1 MKQDDIDSK
10 QKYQEGFI
18 TELEN
23 ESFPAGLDEQT
34 VRNLS
39 ELKNEPEWL
48 LEFRLKAFNRWLGMT
63 EPEWGELDYE
73 PIDYQALS
81 YHSAPKKF
89 KEGEIPQEILDTFEK
104 LGVPLHERD
113 ALLGL
118 ETDKPKQEN
127 LIPTVAVDAVF
138 DSVSVA
144 TTFKKEL
151 DKHGIVFS
159 SISEAVQSHPD
170 LVKKYLGSVIPYTD
184 NYFATLNSAVFSDG
198 TFCYIPKG
206 VTCPMELNTYFRI
219 NARNTGQFERTLII
233 ADEDSYVSYLEGC
246 TAPAYDENTLHA
258 ACVELVTLDNAEIK
272 YSTVQNWYP
281 GDENGVGGVY
291 NFVTKRAK
299 CEGKNSKVS
308 WTQVETGSAITWKY
322 PSCILKGEGSVGEFF
337 SVAVTKGKQQADTGT
352 KMIHLGKNTKS
363 TIISKG
369 ISFGDSTNTYRG
381 AVKINPG
388 AANASNYTKCDSL
401 MLQDS
406 RALTIPYVTSQ
417 NDTATVEHEAS
428 AGKVSEEQMYYL
440 ATRGFTEDDAI
451 SLVVNGFCKDVFQKL
466 PLEFAAE
473 ANKLLSVT
481 LEGAVG

>member
-1 MKQDDIDSK
+1 MSIDNLNESK
-10 QKYQEGFI
+10 YKEGFV
-18 TELEN
+18 TDLES
-23 ESFPAGLDEQT
+23 ESFPAGLDEQV

-39 ELKNEPEWL
+39 ALNDEPEWL
-48 LEFRLKAFNRWLGMT
+48 LDFRLKAYRRWIQME
-63 EPEWGELDYE
+63 EPDWSELDYT
-73 PIDYQALS
+73 PVDYQALS
-81 YHSAPKKF
+81 YHSAPTIRDKDD
-89 KEGEIPQEILDTFEK
+89 IPQEILDTFEK

-113 ALLGL
+113 ALLGIKT
-118 ETDKPKQEN
+118 EANKN
-127 LIPTVAVDAVF
+127 LIPTVAIDAVF

-144 TTFKKEL
+144 TTFKAEL
-151 DKHGIVFS
+151 EKYGIVFG
-159 SISEAVQSHPD
+159 SISDAVKSHPE

-206 VTCPMELNTYFRI
+206 VKCPMELNTYFRI

-258 ACVELVTLDNAEIK
+258 ACVELVTMDRAEIK
-272 YSTVQNWYP
+272 YSTVQNWYA

-291 NFVTKRAK
+291 NFVTKRAM
-299 CEGKNSKVS
+299 CRGDDSKVS
-308 WTQVETGSAITWKY
+308 WTQVETGSAVTWKY
-322 PSCILKGEGSVGEFF
+322 PSCILKGDNSIGEFF

-352 KMIHLGKNTKS
+352 KMIHIGKNTKS
-363 TIISKG
+363 TVISKG

-381 AVKINPG
+381 QIKVNPG
-388 AANASNYTKCDSL
+388 AQNASNFTKCDSL

-406 RALTIPYVTSQ
+406 RALTIPYIQS
-417 NDTATVEHEAS
+417 NNSTAKIEHEAS
-428 AGKVSEEQMYYL
+428 AGKISEEQMYYL
-440 ATRGFTEDDAI
+440 ATRGFDEDDALN
-451 SLVVNGFCKDVFQKL
+451 LVVNGFCKDVFQKL

-473 ANKLLSVT
+473 ANSLLNVT